1 MDQLF
6 TIGALAERCG
16 LSRSALRFYDQCGL
30 LRPVL
35 VDGATGYRYY
45 DQGQAGEAE
54 LVRRLRA
61 AEVPVEDVRAFL
73 AAAPMSARSCLVHTG
88 PRWKHAWCQ
97 PRPQKGPSCR
107 YCRARDDPTHGPTR
121 AGGEVAERTG

>member
-1 MDQLF
+1 MDQLL
-6 TIGALAERCG
+6 TLAERCG

-30 LRPVL
+30 LRPVA

-45 DQGQAGEAE
+45 DEAQAAEAE

-73 AAAPMSARSCLVHTG
+73 AAGPDERPKSAQLAYGVRHGKPWRQSPIRPPLRRGLDRWTG
-88 PRWKHAWCQ
+88 V
-97 PRPQKGPSCR
+97 
-107 YCRARDDPTHGPTR
+107 TV
-121 AGGEVAERTG
+121 AGAVVSLLSSA

>member
-1 MDQLF
+1 MDQLL

-30 LRPVL
+30 LRPVV

-73 AAAPMSARSCLVHTG
+73 AADPDERPKLLGSYRAALEARLVSAQAPKGTFVSLLSSA
-88 PRWKHAWCQ
+88 
-97 PRPQKGPSCR
+97 
-107 YCRARDDPTHGPTR
+107 
-121 AGGEVAERTG
+121 